1 MKTLIARHKAGEHI
15 GICSVCSAHP
25 LVIEAALAF
34 DRNSTRKVLIEATS
48 NQVNQFGG
56 YTGMTPA
63 DFREFV
69 FTIADKVGFA
79 RERIILGGDH
89 LGPNCWQQENADAA
103 MEKSVELV
111 KAYVRA
117 GFSKIHL
124 DASMSCAGDPIP
136 LAPETVAERAAVL
149 CFAAESVATDCQREQ
164 LSYVIGTEV
173 PVPGGEAS
181 AIACEGVR
189 CNVSRSGKADNVA
202 VGTVQPR
209 ARDGAR
215 AEIGSVQARQAN
227 AATREACCCD
237 VAAGRQVGDVVVG
250 PRESGVRQCA

>member
-79 RERIILGGDH
+79 RWG
-89 LGPNCWQQENADAA
+89 QT
-103 MEKSVELV
+103 
-111 KAYVRA
+111 A
-117 GFSKIHL
+117 GSKKMRMRRWKNP
-124 DASMSCAGDPIP
+124 SSW
-136 LAPETVAERAAVL
+136 
-149 CFAAESVATDCQREQ
+149 
-164 LSYVIGTEV
+164 
-173 PVPGGEAS
+173 
-181 AIACEGVR
+181 
-189 CNVSRSGKADNVA
+189 
-202 VGTVQPR
+202 
-209 ARDGAR
+209 
-215 AEIGSVQARQAN
+215 
-227 AATREACCCD
+227 
-237 VAAGRQVGDVVVG
+237 
-250 PRESGVRQCA
+250 

>member
-79 RERIILGGDH
+79 RERIILGAIIWG
-89 LGPNCWQQENADAA
+89 QT
-103 MEKSVELV
+103 
-111 KAYVRA
+111 A
-117 GFSKIHL
+117 GSKKMRMRRWKNP
-124 DASMSCAGDPIP
+124 SSW
-136 LAPETVAERAAVL
+136 
-149 CFAAESVATDCQREQ
+149 
-164 LSYVIGTEV
+164 
-173 PVPGGEAS
+173 
-181 AIACEGVR
+181 
-189 CNVSRSGKADNVA
+189 
-202 VGTVQPR
+202 
-209 ARDGAR
+209 
-215 AEIGSVQARQAN
+215 
-227 AATREACCCD
+227 
-237 VAAGRQVGDVVVG
+237 
-250 PRESGVRQCA
+250 

>member
-48 NQVNQFGG
+48 NRGQSIWRLYRND
-56 YTGMTPA
+56 TG
-63 DFREFV
+63 RLSRIC

-124 DASMSCAGDPIP
+124 DASMSCAGIP
-136 LAPETVAERAAVL
+136 YR
-149 CFAAESVATDCQREQ
+149 
-164 LSYVIGTEV
+164 
-173 PVPGGEAS
+173 
-181 AIACEGVR
+181 
-189 CNVSRSGKADNVA
+189 
-202 VGTVQPR
+202 
-209 ARDGAR
+209 
-215 AEIGSVQARQAN
+215 
-227 AATREACCCD
+227 
-237 VAAGRQVGDVVVG
+237 
-250 PRESGVRQCA
+250 

>member
-89 LGPNCWQQENADAA
+89 LGPNCWQQENAGNDSNLLIVFYVQI
-103 MEKSVELV
+103 MPDDLV
-111 KAYVRA
+111 
-117 GFSKIHL
+117 
-124 DASMSCAGDPIP
+124 M
-136 LAPETVAERAAVL
+136 
-149 CFAAESVATDCQREQ
+149 Q
-164 LSYVIGTEV
+164 LH
-173 PVPGGEAS
+173 
-181 AIACEGVR
+181 R
-189 CNVSRSGKADNVA
+189 F
-202 VGTVQPR
+202 
-209 ARDGAR
+209 
-215 AEIGSVQARQAN
+215 
-227 AATREACCCD
+227 
-237 VAAGRQVGDVVVG
+237 
-250 PRESGVRQCA
+250 

>member
-124 DASMSCAGDPIP
+124 DASMSCAGGGITDPESINLSEKDTKAP
-136 LAPETVAERAAVL
+136 LLKDAEL
-149 CFAAESVATDCQREQ
+149 NFK
-164 LSYVIGTEV
+164 Y
-173 PVPGGEAS
+173 
-181 AIACEGVR
+181 
-189 CNVSRSGKADNVA
+189 
-202 VGTVQPR
+202 
-209 ARDGAR
+209 
-215 AEIGSVQARQAN
+215 
-227 AATREACCCD
+227 
-237 VAAGRQVGDVVVG
+237 
-250 PRESGVRQCA
+250 